1 MLSRRQAHG
10 QPRTPLFQRLGVGK
24 RVWPRPHRVPIV
36 AIPGMAPEPATK
48 SAFGP
53 GLGRCDLSPIG
64 AMADASSQVSTVL
77 EPLIALLDPMMGVR
91 VPGDGRRAAYRRALL
106 PRLPAARPGRKPALE
121 PGAASADDGRPHLRS
136 GRLAEGARR
145 NGQSVERRVRTLTAL
160 IRISPYLLT
169 EILHPC
175 GLAGGAV
182 GDFGTGTF
190 TSADFLSLLV
200 DGMPIRLGD
209 GDRRVSRPPLF
220 SWPLFSASPDGF
232 RPAQS
237 PARGG
242 CSYQLQRL
250 SRPAPSWIFTG

>member
-1 MLSRRQAHG
+1 MCGRGHTAFRSSRFLA
-10 QPRTPLFQRLGVGK
+10 
-24 RVWPRPHRVPIV
+24 WPRSLPQNQLLVPVSDDATSRLSVPWRTHRRR
-36 AIPGMAPEPATK
+36 
-48 SAFGP
+48 SA
-53 GLGRCDLSPIG
+53 RCWRRSSP
-64 AMADASSQVSTVL
+64 
-77 EPLIALLDPMMGVR
+77 LDPMMGVR
-91 VPGDGRRAAYRRALL
+91 VPGDGRRAAYRRSLL
-106 PRLPAARPGRKPALE
+106 PRLPAARPGRRPALE

-160 IRISPYLLT
+160 IRICPYPLT

-220 SWPLFSASPDGF
+220 SWPLF
-232 RPAQS
+232 
-237 PARGG
+237 
-242 CSYQLQRL
+242 LRL
-250 SRPAPSWIFTG
+250 A